1 MNLSTKGRY
10 GLRAMCELADAYG
23 GEPLSLSRIA
33 ENQNLSVRY
42 LEQLFHLLRTGGYV
56 ISTRGAKGGYSL
68 SRPPEEI
75 TVGEVLRVLDGDI
88 SPVGCGDTCADCIEP
103 DICYT
108 RPLWTE
114 LNQAVYQVMDNK
126 TLDDLI
132 KKEKI

>member
-10 GLRAMCELADAYG
+10 GLRAMCELADASG

-75 TVGEVLRVLDGDI
+75 TVGEILRVLDGDI
-88 SPVGCGDTCADCIEP
+88 SPVGCGDTCADCNEP

-132 KKEKI
+132 KKEKL